1 MTTRTARLGS
11 TTSILHIS
19 SLHSLPEIATE
30 GNDVSQPRSNTRYN
44 FSTTKA
50 KVLLYHQRVK
60 QEQCKISFR
69 SWLMF
74 MFPT

>member
-44 FSTTKA
+44 FSTAKT
-50 KVLLYHQRVK
+50 KVLLYHQSKTGAV
-60 QEQCKISFR
+60 QDQF
-69 SWLMF
+69 
-74 MFPT
+74 